1 MRAIVTAV
9 LVLMSVAGS
18 AFSPMQAWAASAEE
32 GAGGPRMPRYRLL
45 SDTMRGIHEMM
56 RSMGLMEPGFHARR
70 AHERPLVSLMLMW
83 KEQLGL
89 TDEQE
94 RSLRELRTN
103 FQKESIRQTAE
114 IDVAELELN
123 GLLEQEK
130 VDIAK
135 VEAVAKKIAML
146 QADLRV
152 SRIKTIEAG
161 KAVLTPEQR
170 GKLEQLGR
178 ESMRDPGAPPGRPD
192 AR

>member
-9 LVLMSVAGS
+9 LVLVSAAGS
-18 AFSPMQAWAASAEE
+18 VFSPMWIPVASAEE
-32 GAGGPRMPRYRLL
+32 GAGGRGTTGYRIFP
-45 SDTMRGIHEMM
+45 DAMRGIHEMM

-70 AHERPLVSLMLMW
+70 AHERPLISLMLTW

-89 TDEQE
+89 TAEQE
-94 RSLRELRTN
+94 RSLRELRTD

-114 IDVAELELN
+114 IDVAELELS

-130 VDIAK
+130 VDMSK
-135 VEAVAKKIAML
+135 VETLARKIAML

-152 SRIKTIEAG
+152 SRVKTIESG

-170 GKLEQLGR
+170 GKLEQLCR
-178 ESMRDPGAPPGRPD
+178 ESKMGRGMPPTHPSVR
-192 AR
+192 